1 MNISLPLDKMTVAE
15 KLNLMEEI
23 WADLSRNPDDIPVP
37 QWHLDILREREQLVQ
52 EGKAH
57 YIDWETAKQQIDESI
72 ARGRPREG
80 RIT

>member
-37 QWHLDILREREQLVQ
+37 QWHLDLLREREQLVK

-57 YIDWETAKQQIDESI
+57 YIDWETAKKQIDEAI

-80 RIT
+80 RNT

>member
-1 MNISLPLDKMTVAE
+1 MNISLPLHKMTVEE
-15 KLNLMEEI
+15 KLSLMEEI

-37 QWHLDILREREQLVQ
+37 QWHLDLLREREQLVQ

-57 YIDWETAKQQIDESI
+57 YIDWETAKRQIDEKI

-80 RIT
+80 RNT